1 MTEAIIVA
9 LITATATIIANVIMT
24 VANRRKD
31 AVERARSEQKT
42 EDRLA
47 NIERKIDIHNGYAD
61 KLGEISKSMAVLAT
75 EIKNIKE
82 ER

>member
-61 KLGEISKSMAVLAT
+61 KLGDISKSMAVLAT

>member
-61 KLGEISKSMAVLAT
+61 KLGDISKSMAVLAT
-75 EIKNIKE
+75 EIKNLKE

>member
-24 VANRRKD
+24 VTNRRKD

-61 KLGEISKSMAVLAT
+61 KLGDISKSMAVLAT

>member
-31 AVERARSEQKT
+31 AVERARAEQKT

-47 NIERKIDIHNGYAD
+47 AIERKIDKKIVD
-61 KLGEISKSMAVLAT
+61 KVDEYLFK
-75 EIKNIKE
+75 KE
-82 ER
+82 KDED